1 MLRKIPGLPDRIAG
15 FDAVGRISADDY
27 AATVEP
33 LLAEAEGEGR
43 RLRILLRMG
52 PEYEGFTAGA
62 VWGKAEAWMRHPR
75 LWRSIEGYALVS
87 DIRWVDEFA
96 HLASFLVSFPMRV
109 FGEDGFDEA
118 VSWLEA
124 LPHTAGTTHD
134 EGAAPAAAP

>member
-1 MLRKIPGLPDRIAG
+1 MLRRIPGLPDRIAA

-33 LLAEAEGEGR
+33 LLTEAEGEGR
-43 RLRILLRMG
+43 RLRILVRMG

-87 DIRWVDEFA
+87 DIGWVDEFA

-109 FGEDGFDEA
+109 FGLDGFDEA
-118 VSWLEA
+118 VTWLAE
-124 LPHTAGTTHD
+124 LPHTAGATHD
-134 EGAAPAAAP
+134 EGPAPAAAP